1 MNLLISKLS
10 LIILLLFC
18 YLIAHAQYK
27 YDYRWQF
34 GHHSFSGDNRFGGT
48 YFDFRERPAVIHP
61 QNIEMNFVSSALS
74 MCDKDGNLIFASNG
88 CWIANA
94 DQMLMTN
101 GDSINTG
108 IIRSSWCEG
117 TFEAMPTGN
126 DIIGLPIFG
135 DSTLY
140 YIVHGNIDI
149 IRGETNFIVR
159 LPLYLSTVQV
169 NGDSSYVISKNVPIQ
184 TDTLSEIFV
193 NACKHS
199 DNKSWWI
206 ITHEFLTNKFYL
218 QLIDS
223 IGNIQAPIDQIIG
236 DTLNHG
242 GIGAGKFS
250 PDGKKF
256 AHFDGGYSPFSLY
269 DFDRNTGR
277 LSNYKKILVDSVM
290 VGSLSFSSNSRYLY
304 LIMLHKIIQYD
315 TYADDIQA
323 SAEVIAYYDG
333 YLEDSIF
340 QANFYQSQ
348 LAPDCKIYISSTASS
363 KYLHVINYPD
373 RKGTACDF
381 IQRGVKLSRWN
392 TRTMPYYPNYRLG
405 TPYENQCDTLTSTSF
420 MPIVRRGEA
429 IVYPNP
435 VRDKINIMYN
445 PVGDES
451 KKMEISIINMQGI
464 SVKKVAFDT
473 HEYQWHVDV
482 GEFPPGLYV
491 LVISDRKGI
500 RVMDK
505 VVKQ

>member
-10 LIILLLFC
+10 LIILLLSS
-18 YLIAHAQYK
+18 YIIAQAQYK
-27 YDYRWQF
+27 YDYWWQF
-34 GHHSFSGDNRFGGT
+34 GHHSFSGDTRFGGT

-61 QNIEMNFVSSALS
+61 QNIEMNFVSAALS
-74 MCDKDGNLIFASNG
+74 MCDKDGNFIFASNG

-94 DQMLMTN
+94 DQMLMIN

-117 TFEAMPTGN
+117 TFEAMPYPY
-126 DIIGLPIFG
+126 DIIGLPLTD
-135 DSTLY
+135 DSIKY
-140 YIVHGNIDI
+140 YIIHGNIDI
-149 IRGETNFIVR
+149 PREISAGVR
-159 LPLYLSTVQV
+159 LPLYKSVV
-169 NGDSSYVISKNVPIQ
+169 EIKNNESRVLEKNIPIQ
-184 TDTLSEIFV
+184 TDTLSTLFV

-206 ITHEFLTNKFYL
+206 ITHEYKTNKFYL

-223 IGNIQAPIDQIIG
+223 IGNIQAPLDQIIG

-242 GIGAGKFS
+242 GIGNGLFS

-290 VGSLSFSSNSRYLY
+290 VGSISFSSNSRYLY

-392 TRTMPYYPNYRLG
+392 SGTMPYYPNYRLG

-451 KKMEISIINMQGI
+451 QKMEISIINMQGI
-464 SVKKVAFDT
+464 SVKKEAFDT
-473 HEYQWHVDV
+473 HDYQWYVDV